1 MAPPPVESEEVMRV
15 LRECE
20 VKLRTLQE
28 QGRLTLE
35 GLREFV
41 ALSTK
46 VQAELDRRQLPDR
59 RATFRHSPDRRIA
72 ARLRHEQ
79 SVESA

>member
-1 MAPPPVESEEVMRV
+1 MARQSVEYDEVMKV

-20 VKLRTLQE
+20 LKLKTLQE
-28 QGRLTLE
+28 QGRLTVE

-46 VQAELDRRQLPDR
+46 VQAELDRRQRPDR
-59 RATFRHSPDRRIA
+59 RTTFRHSPDRRVA
-72 ARLRHEQ
+72 ARVRHEE
-79 SVESA
+79 SVEPA